1 MFNKFLHHNYD
12 PSFDDILDEEKKNV
26 CENYLEGI
34 YWTTHYYFNEC
45 LSWKWYYPH
54 HFSPLLSDLHIT
66 LEKFTTFD
74 NLFDNLFGKTPY
86 LPAEQLSIVLPKKS
100 HNLLQ
105 DKRYLLQ
112 DYMYPTKT
120 PLSIFMKR
128 YLLKLSGEALIG
140 KYEYGID
147 PAIVDEI
154 SSNIVEVSKTENQ
167 LAVVVGGGNIF
178 RGAGLAEAGLDR
190 VTGDNIGMLATVIN
204 SLALQDAIEK
214 LGTQC
219 RVMSAVRINQITEDY
234 IRRRAIR
241 HLEKKRVVI
250 FAAGTGN
257 PFFTTDSAGC
267 LRAIETQSDVML
279 KATRVDG
286 VYSDDP
292 EKVPDATFYST
303 LTYDEAIQK
312 NLKVMDATALT
323 LARDHQ
329 LPLKVFN
336 LNHPDAL
343 KKIACGEEIGT
354 LIS

>member
-1 MFNKFLHHNYD
+1 
-12 PSFDDILDEEKKNV
+12 
-26 CENYLEGI
+26 
-34 YWTTHYYFNEC
+34 
-45 LSWKWYYPH
+45 
-54 HFSPLLSDLHIT
+54 
-66 LEKFTTFD
+66 
-74 NLFDNLFGKTPY
+74 
-86 LPAEQLSIVLPKKS
+86 
-100 HNLLQ
+100 
-105 DKRYLLQ
+105 
-112 DYMYPTKT
+112 
-120 PLSIFMKR
+120 MKR

-257 PFFTTDSAGC
+257 PFFTTD
-267 LRAIETQSDVML
+267 
-279 KATRVDG
+279 KATKVDG
-286 VYSDDP
+286 VYDKDP
-292 EKVPDATFYST
+292 VKHKDAKLYDK
-303 LTYDEAIQK
+303 LTYNEVLNK
-312 NLKVMDATALT
+312 ELKVMDTTAVVLCKENNI
-323 LARDHQ
+323 
-329 LPLKVFN
+329 PLRVFN
-336 LNHPDAL
+336 ML
-343 KKIACGEEIGT
+343 KKGSLMDIINGENTGT
-354 LIS
+354 IIQ